1 MKNWETMADWGF
13 ILLMIGGVML
23 MSYLL
28 DKCSIM

>member
-13 ILLMIGGVML
+13 ILLLIGAVMAI
-23 MSYLL
+23 SYLL